1 MSGMNTALKM
11 TLCGAAAA
19 CAAGLTAAP
28 AAAQAQG
35 QHEDIRHGK
44 LLLTGGVSS
53 VDGSAGGGL
62 TPWALT
68 GTYATE
74 GQWGWSAFVTRLRT
88 QDYGYWGGGLA
99 LSGDDRWELSLARQ
113 DFDTGATGTALGL
126 PGLHLKQDVLA
137 AKWRVAGEAL
147 LDSDSAWPQLALG
160 VQMRRLDAA
169 GLAPTLAALGA
180 RTRDTEFTLSA
191 TKLLLGP
198 GLLLNGT
205 LRWTRANQNGLLGF
219 GSTASPGRSLQPEL
233 SVAWLLRR
241 DVAVG
246 AEYRRM
252 PDKLNPSALG
262 EGLAADDWKD
272 VFVAWAPSK
281 TTSLTVAWADLGRIV
296 PAVASRPQRGLYLSV
311 QVTP

>member
-1 MSGMNTALKM
+1 MISALKTSLM
-11 TLCGAAAA
+11 AVSA
-19 CAAGLTAAP
+19 CAAWLCAWP
-28 AAAQAQG
+28 AALAQS
-35 QHEDIRHGK
+35 QHADGRHGK

-53 VDGSAGGGL
+53 VDGAAGGGL

-74 GQWGWSAFVTRLRT
+74 GQWGLSAFVTRLRT
-88 QDYGYWGGGLA
+88 QDYGFWGGGLT
-99 LSGDDRWELSLARQ
+99 LSGDDRWEISLAHQ
-113 DFDTGATGTALGL
+113 DFDTGATGAALGL
-126 PGLHLKQDVLA
+126 PGLHLKQDVLSG
-137 AKWRVAGEAL
+137 KWRLVGEAL
-147 LDSDSAWPQLALG
+147 LDSDSLWPQLAVGMQL
-160 VQMRRLDAA
+160 RRLDAG

-180 RTRDTEFTLSA
+180 RTRDAEFTLGA

-198 GLLLNGT
+198 RVLVNGT

-219 GSTASPGRSLQPEL
+219 GSSNSPARSLQPEV

-241 DVAVG
+241 DLAVG

-262 EGLAADDWKD
+262 DGLAADDWKD
-272 VFVAWAPSK
+272 FFVAWAPTK
-281 TTSLTVAWADLGRIV
+281 TASLTVAWADLGRVV
-296 PAVASRPQRGLYLSV
+296 PAVTPRPQRGLYLSV

>member
-1 MSGMNTALKM
+1 MALLMSLPGPV
-11 TLCGAAAA
+11 GAQS
-19 CAAGLTAAP
+19 LWQTP
-28 AAAQAQG
+28 R
-35 QHEDIRHGK
+35 DGK

-53 VDGSAGGGL
+53 VDGAAGGGL

-74 GQWGWSAFVTRLRT
+74 GQWGLSAFVTRLRT
-88 QDYGYWGGGLA
+88 QDYGLWGGGLA
-99 LSGDDRWELSLARQ
+99 LSGDDRWEVSLARQ

-137 AKWRVAGEAL
+137 AKWRLSGEAL
-147 LDSDSAWPQLALG
+147 LDADNALPQLTIG
-160 VQMRRLDAA
+160 VQLRRLDAA

-180 RTRDTEFTLSA
+180 RTSDTELTLSA
-191 TKLLLGP
+191 AKLLLGP
-198 GLLLNGT
+198 SVLLNGT

-219 GSTASPGRSLQPEL
+219 GSSRSSAHSLQPEI

-241 DVAVG
+241 DLAVG

-281 TTSLTVAWADLGRIV
+281 TASVTLAWADLGRIV
-296 PAVASRPQRGLYLSV
+296 PAVAPKPQRGLYLSL

>member
-1 MSGMNTALKM
+1 MKTALIS
-11 TLCGAAAA
+11 TLCSVGAA
-19 CAAGLTAAP
+19 CLAGLCALP
-28 AAAQAQG
+28 SAAQAQSP
-35 QHEDIRHGK
+35 QEDGRHGK

-74 GQWGWSAFVTRLRT
+74 GQWGLSAFVTRLRT
-88 QDYGYWGGGLA
+88 QDYGFWGGGLA

-113 DFDTGATGTALGL
+113 NFDTGATGTALGL
-126 PGLHLKQDVLA
+126 PGLRLKQDVLA
-137 AKWRVAGEAL
+137 AKWRLAGEAL

-205 LRWTRANQNGLLGF
+205 LRWSRANQNGLLGF
-219 GSTASPGRSLQPEL
+219 GSTASPARSLQPEV
-233 SVAWLLRR
+233 SIAWLLRR
-241 DVAVG
+241 DLAVG

-262 EGLAADDWKD
+262 DGLAADDWKD
-272 VFVAWAPSK
+272 VFIAWAPNK
-281 TTSLTVAWADLGRIV
+281 TASLTVAWADLGRIV
-296 PAVASRPQRGLYLSV
+296 PAVAPRPQRGLYLSV

>member
-1 MSGMNTALKM
+1 MKTALIS
-11 TLCGAAAA
+11 TLCGVGAA
-19 CAAGLTAAP
+19 CMAGLCALP
-28 AAAQAQG
+28 CAAQAQSPQQDG
-35 QHEDIRHGK
+35 RHGK

-74 GQWGWSAFVTRLRT
+74 GQWGLSAFVTRLRT
-88 QDYGYWGGGLA
+88 QDYGLWGGGLA

-126 PGLHLKQDVLA
+126 PGLRLKQDVLA
-137 AKWRVAGEAL
+137 AKWRLAGEAL

-191 TKLLLGP
+191 TKLLLEP

-205 LRWTRANQNGLLGF
+205 LRWSRANQNGLLGF
-219 GSTASPGRSLQPEL
+219 GSTASPARNLQPEV
-233 SVAWLLRR
+233 SIAWLLRR
-241 DVAVG
+241 DLAVG

-262 EGLAADDWKD
+262 DGLAADDWKD
-272 VFVAWAPSK
+272 VFVAWAPTK
-281 TTSLTVAWADLGRIV
+281 TASLTLAWADLGRIV
-296 PAVASRPQRGLYLSV
+296 PAVTPKPQRGLYLSV